1 MTRLV
6 VVDTNV
12 VVAALLTAQRDSP
25 TARTLNAMLDG
36 TLMHVLSP
44 DLLAEYR
51 AVLARPRLA
60 QRHGLSEAELDE
72 LLATITANAV
82 WRVPPA
88 AFAPATEETPL
99 PAAPDDSDAHLWAL
113 LACEPAAWLVTG
125 DQLLL
130 QRPYPGRW
138 LMQPGQLWSVLDWN
152 PGD

>member
-1 MTRLV
+1 

-88 AFAPATEETPL
+88 AFAPATAETPL
-99 PAAPDDSDAHLWAL
+99 PAAPDDGDAHLWAL